1 MSILRELK
9 LHQIM
14 CFLQNVHSL
23 SQDFTI
29 SGELLLQPFTETDQK
44 DLRRFY
50 EWCRTNLSH
59 SGKNSSQPGQL

>member
-23 SQDFTI
+23 SQEFTI

-44 DLRRFY
+44 DLRWFY
-50 EWCRTNLSH
+50 EWCRTN
-59 SGKNSSQPGQL
+59 

>member
-9 LHQIM
+9 LRQIM

-23 SQDFTI
+23 SQEFTI

-44 DLRRFY
+44 DLRWFY
-50 EWCRTNLSH
+50 EWCRTN
-59 SGKNSSQPGQL
+59 